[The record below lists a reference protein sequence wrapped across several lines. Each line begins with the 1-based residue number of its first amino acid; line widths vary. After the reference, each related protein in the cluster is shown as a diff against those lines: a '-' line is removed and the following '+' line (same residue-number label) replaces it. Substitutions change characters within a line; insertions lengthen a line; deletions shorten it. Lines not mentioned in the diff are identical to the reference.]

1 MTTAGPGREFA
12 FSRTEPF
19 AGTVVWHYQFE
30 PEGNGTQVTE
40 SYEVTRPVTRVGWF
54 VIEKVFGCPDRRT
67 APRRDGRDPATT
79 EGPGGGGACGG
90 LGLTGL
96 SLGER

>member
-19 AGTVVWHYQFE
+19 AGTVVWHYHFE

-67 APRRDGRDPATT
+67 ELRAGMEETLQRLKALVEEEPA
-79 EGPGGGGACGG
+79 GAWA
-90 LGLTGL
+90 
-96 SLGER
+96 